1 MKKIA
6 SVELLRFISA
16 MMVIIWHYQQFYLPY
31 NFFSDT
37 EILIINRNEQPFYN
51 YLSLFYNYGNRG
63 VDLFFIISGYVFS
76 HVYLIE
82 NKVVNLKS
90 FFVNRFARLYPLHF
104 LTLIIVAFLQLYSFE
119 NFHNFFVH
127 YYNDVY
133 HFLLNTLFVSGWGF
147 EKGPSFNGPIW
158 SVSVEIVIYF
168 IFFFLIINFKNN
180 RILKS
185 ILTVIVLIGYK
196 KLFSNNFLNI
206 INMNLI
212 NCGIIF
218 FEGILVY
225 YFIKK
230 INNIKINFFVGIIL
244 LTASIIGNF
253 KIYVFLPSVLLIF
266 LSLENFIKGKIV
278 NFFSFLGNLTYGTY
292 LWHLPLQ
299 IFLMIIIKKTGM
311 DYSIIDYKIFFFSYL
326 SILILLSVLS
336 YYFFEKK
343 IREILKKKLNRKN

>member
-31 NFFSDT
+31 NFFSDM
-37 EILIINRNEQPFYN
+37 EIVITNRNEQPFYN

-76 HVYLIE
+76 HVYLLK
-82 NKVVNLKS
+82 NKVISFKS
-90 FFVNRFARLYPLHF
+90 FFINRFARLYPLHF
-104 LTLIIVAFLQLYSFE
+104 LTLIIVAILQFYSFK
-119 NFHNFFVH
+119 NFDNFFVH

-133 HFLLNTLFVSGWGF
+133 HFILNTLFVSGWGF
-147 EKGPSFNGPIW
+147 EKGLSFNGPIW
-158 SVSVEIVIYF
+158 SVSVEIIIYF
-168 IFFFLIINFKNN
+168 VFFFLIINLKNN

-185 ILTVIVLIGYK
+185 VLAVIVLISYK
-196 KLFSNNFLNI
+196 KLFSHNFLNI
-206 INMNLI
+206 ISMNLI

-225 YFIKK
+225 YFVKK
-230 INNIKINFFVGIIL
+230 INNDKINFFVGITL
-244 LTASIIGNF
+244 LAVSIAGNF

-266 LSLENFIKGKIV
+266 LSLENFIRGKIV
-278 NFFSFLGNLTYGTY
+278 NLCGFLGYLTYGTY
-292 LWHLPLQ
+292 LWHLPVQ
-299 IFLMIIIKKTGM
+299 ILLMIIIKKIGM

-326 SILILLSVLS
+326 LILILLSVLS
-336 YYFFEKK
+336 YHFFEKK
-343 IREILKKKLNRKN
+343 MRLLLRKKLNSEN